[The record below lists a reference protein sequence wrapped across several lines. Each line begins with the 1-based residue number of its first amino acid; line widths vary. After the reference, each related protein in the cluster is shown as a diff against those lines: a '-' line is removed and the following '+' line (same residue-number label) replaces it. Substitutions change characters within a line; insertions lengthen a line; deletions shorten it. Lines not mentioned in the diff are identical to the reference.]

1 LTGPSKGGV
10 RGGGAGRN
18 SDARGRRLAERARG
32 PRSPAKPAARPST
45 PDDSVDIGV
54 EARIAAGVLL
64 NAALAR
70 RNGLDEAMS
79 KPEVAALPA
88 PDRAFAR
95 AVAMAA
101 LRRLGEID
109 QIINRR
115 LKKAPPEAV
124 RTLMR
129 VSLAQT
135 LVLETPAFAA
145 VSTAVKL
152 AERDAKTRPYKA
164 LVNAVLRGIER
175 EGPGL
180 TTAESN
186 LPDWIAARW
195 RATWGEPA
203 VAALALVA
211 REEPPTDLSLK
222 PSADPAALAEAVDGE
237 ALPGGTVRT
246 GRRGDLSTWPGY
258 ETGDWWVQDAAAAVP
273 SRLLAA
279 KTGETV
285 LDMCAAP
292 GGKTLQLAAAGAAV
306 VALDRSASRL
316 KRLTAN
322 LARTGLS
329 AEVVTTTGEDW
340 EDDRTF
346 DAVLLDAP
354 CTATGT
360 FRRNPEAL
368 RAVRPGDVGDLADVQ
383 HRLLD
388 AAADRVKPG
397 GRLVYCVCS
406 LEREEGE
413 AQVNAF
419 LRRRPD
425 FRTATADPAAVGAPA
440 EALTPEGWLRLLPS
454 MWAEQGGIDGFFA
467 ARLERV
473 TD

>member
-1 LTGPSKGGV
+1 MADK
-10 RGGGAGRN
+10 
-18 SDARGRRLAERARG
+18 ARG
-32 PRSPAKPAARPST
+32 PRREPIQRTGEPDAAA
-45 PDDSVDIGV
+45 DIGV
-54 EARIAAGVLL
+54 EARIAAGILL
-64 NAALAR
+64 NAALER
-70 RNGLDEAMS
+70 RNGLDEAMAS
-79 KPEVAALPA
+79 AELKSLPG

-109 QIINRR
+109 AILNRR
-115 LKKAPPEAV
+115 LQKSPPEAV
-124 RTLMR
+124 RTILR

-135 LVLETPAFAA
+135 LALETPAFAA

-195 RATWGEPA
+195 KQTYGE
-203 VAALALVA
+203 AALAAIALAA
-211 REEPPTDLSLK
+211 RDEPPTDLSLK
-222 PSADPAALAEAVDGE
+222 PSEDAAALAEALAGQV
-237 ALPGGTVRT
+237 LTGGTVRA
-246 GRRGDLSTWPGY
+246 GVRGDVAAWPGY
-258 ETGDWWVQDAAAAVP
+258 ETGGWWVQDAAAAVP
-273 SRLLAA
+273 ARLLAA
-279 KTGETV
+279 KAGETV

-292 GGKTLQLAAAGAAV
+292 GGKTLQLAATGATV
-306 VALDRSASRL
+306 TALDRSEPRL
-316 KRLTAN
+316 RRLRQN
-322 LARTGLS
+322 LERTGLA
-329 AEVVTTTGEDW
+329 AEIVVTPGEDW

-360 FRRNPEAL
+360 LRRNPEVL
-368 RAVRPGDVGDLADVQ
+368 RATKPADVAKLADVQ

-388 AAADRVKPG
+388 AAAERVAPG
-397 GRLVYCVCS
+397 GRLVFCVCS

-413 AQVNAF
+413 TQIIAF
-419 LRRRPD
+419 LRRNLA
-425 FRTATADPAAVGAPA
+425 FRTVPADPATVGAPQ
-440 EALTPEGWLRLLPS
+440 EALTPEGWLRILPS
-454 MWAEQGGIDGFFA
+454 MWAETGGVDGFFA

-473 TD
+473 A

>member
-1 LTGPSKGGV
+1 MSGGTPKGK
-10 RGGGAGRN
+10 N
-18 SDARGRRLAERARG
+18 SGARGRRMADKARG
-32 PRSPAKPAARPST
+32 PRREPIVRTTEPDGAA
-45 PDDSVDIGV
+45 DIGV

-64 NAALAR
+64 NAALER
-70 RNGLDEAMS
+70 RNGLDEAM
-79 KPEVAALPA
+79 ALPELKSLPG

-109 QIINRR
+109 AILNRR
-115 LKKAPPEAV
+115 LQKSPPEAV
-124 RTLMR
+124 RTILR

-195 RATWGEPA
+195 KQAYGAATLA
-203 VAALALVA
+203 AIALAA
-211 REEPPTDLSLK
+211 RDEPPTDLSLK
-222 PSADPAALAEAVDGE
+222 PGEDGQALADAIEGTV
-237 ALPGGTVRT
+237 LPGGTVRS
-246 GRRGDLSTWPGY
+246 GVRGDVAAWPGY
-258 ETGDWWVQDAAAAVP
+258 ETGGWWVQDAAAAVP
-273 SRLLAA
+273 ARLLAPKA
-279 KTGETV
+279 GETA

-292 GGKTLQLAAAGAAV
+292 GGKTLQLAASGATV
-306 VALDRSASRL
+306 TALDRSEPRL
-316 KRLTAN
+316 RRLRQN
-322 LARTGLS
+322 LERTGLI
-329 AEVVTTTGEDW
+329 AEIVVTPGEDW
-340 EDDRTF
+340 NDPRTF

-360 FRRNPEAL
+360 LRRNPEVL
-368 RAVRPGDVGDLADVQ
+368 RATKPAEVAKLADVQ

-388 AAADRVKPG
+388 AAAERVAPG

-413 AQVNAF
+413 TQVIAF
-419 LRRRPD
+419 LRRNPA
-425 FRTATADPAAVGAPA
+425 FRTTPADPAALGAPA
-440 EALTPEGWLRLLPS
+440 EALTPEGWLRILPS
-454 MWAEQGGIDGFFA
+454 MWAENGSLDGFFV
-467 ARLERV
+467 ARLDRL
-473 TD
+473 

>member
-1 LTGPSKGGV
+1 MADK
-10 RGGGAGRN
+10 
-18 SDARGRRLAERARG
+18 ARG
-32 PRSPAKPAARPST
+32 PRREPVAHPPSDDAAA
-45 PDDSVDIGV
+45 DIGV

-64 NAALAR
+64 NAALER

-79 KPEVAALPA
+79 FTEVAALPA

-109 QIINRR
+109 QILNRR
-115 LKKAPPEAV
+115 LQKSPPEAV
-124 RTLMR
+124 RTLLR

-135 LVLETPAFAA
+135 LVLGTPAFAA

-152 AERDAKTRPYKA
+152 AERGVKTRPYKA
-164 LVNAVLRGIER
+164 LVNAVLRGVER

-180 TTAESN
+180 TKARSN

-195 RATWGEPA
+195 AQTYGEETLEA
-203 VAALALVA
+203 IALAV

-222 PSADPAALAEAVDGE
+222 PGVDAGALAEALDGSV
-237 ALPGGTVRT
+237 LPGGTVRT
-246 GRRGDLSTWPGY
+246 GSRGDVAAWPGY
-258 ETGDWWVQDAAAAVP
+258 EAGDWWVQDAAAAVP
-273 SRLLAA
+273 VRLLAPKA
-279 KTGETV
+279 GETV
-285 LDMCAAP
+285 LDLCAAP
-292 GGKTLQLAAAGAAV
+292 GGKTLQIAASGAAV
-306 VALDRSASRL
+306 TALDRSDTRL
-316 KRLTAN
+316 KRLRQN
-322 LARTGLS
+322 LERTGLS
-329 AEVVTTTGEDW
+329 AEVVVANGEEW

-360 FRRNPEAL
+360 LRRNPEVL
-368 RAVRPGDVGDLADVQ
+368 RATRPADVAKLADVQ

-388 AAADRVKPG
+388 AAALRVKPG

-413 AQVNAF
+413 TQIIAF
-419 LRRRPD
+419 LRRNPA
-425 FRTATADPAAVGAPA
+425 FRTVAADPAAVGAPA
-440 EALTPEGWLRLLPS
+440 EAVTPEGWLRILPS
-454 MWAEQGGIDGFFA
+454 QWPEHGGLDGFFV

-473 TD
+473 

>member
-1 LTGPSKGGV
+1 MADK
-10 RGGGAGRN
+10 
-18 SDARGRRLAERARG
+18 ARG
-32 PRSPAKPAARPST
+32 PRREPMARAVE
-45 PDDSVDIGV
+45 PDDAVDIGV
-54 EARIAAGVLL
+54 EARIAAGLLL
-64 NAALAR
+64 NAALER

-79 KPEVAALPA
+79 LAEVRSLAG

-109 QIINRR
+109 ATLNRR
-115 LKKAPPEAV
+115 LQKSPPEAV
-124 RTLMR
+124 RTILR

-195 RATWGEPA
+195 KQTYGE
-203 VAALALVA
+203 AALAAIALAA
-211 REEPPTDLSLK
+211 RDEPPTDLSLK
-222 PSADPAALAEAVDGE
+222 PGADARVLAEAVEGTV
-237 ALPGGTVRT
+237 LPGGTVRS
-246 GRRGDLSTWPGY
+246 GMRGDVSAWPGY
-258 ETGDWWVQDAAAAVP
+258 DDGAWWVQDAAAAAP
-273 SRLLAA
+273 ARLLAPRA
-279 KTGETV
+279 GETA

-292 GGKTLQLAAAGAAV
+292 GGKTLQLAASGAAV
-306 VALDRSASRL
+306 VALDRSEPRL
-316 KRLTAN
+316 RRLRQN
-322 LARTGLS
+322 LERTGLS
-329 AEVVTTTGEDW
+329 AEIVVTPGEDW
-340 EDDRTF
+340 ADPRTF

-360 FRRNPEAL
+360 LRRNPEVL
-368 RAVRPGDVGDLADVQ
+368 RATKPAEVAKLADVQ

-388 AAADRVKPG
+388 AAALRVAPG

-413 AQVNAF
+413 TQVIAF
-419 LRRRPD
+419 LRRNPG
-425 FRTATADPAAVGAPA
+425 FRTAPADPAAVGAPA
-440 EALTPEGWLRLLPS
+440 EALTPEGWLRILPS
-454 MWAEQGGIDGFFA
+454 MWAERGGLDGFFA

-473 TD
+473 